1 MASIDEDMVE
11 ILSLRYELTEEEQ
24 AEYDQA
30 MQDVN
35 NLGNENKE
43 GMEELKAEAL
53 GEEALATTDSEMTS
67 GSEFEELQR

>member
-1 MASIDEDMVE
+1 
-11 ILSLRYELTEEEQ
+11 
-24 AEYDQA
+24 